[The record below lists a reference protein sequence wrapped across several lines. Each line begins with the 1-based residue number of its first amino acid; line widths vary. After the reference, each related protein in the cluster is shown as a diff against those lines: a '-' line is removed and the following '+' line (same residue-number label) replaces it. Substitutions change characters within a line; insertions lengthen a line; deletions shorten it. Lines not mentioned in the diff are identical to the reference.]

1 MHGRK
6 SKGGTQPGPIAEWRN
21 LGGSGP
27 RPPVEGV
34 LGLQAGRKNGRRGA
48 GSAHDRMLP
57 SPEYC
62 RFSEISEKFLKFFRN
77 FRGLSG
83 RPRVPESGV
92 RVLRCCGNARKF
104 HKNSK
109 IINDLQAAGENAPAP
124 HFGGGGA
131 PARGCAKVRAPGARR
146 ARITA
151 LRHCGIAGCGR
162 THRLQC
168 TQCCSAGPCIGCNA
182 RSTAGRRGRA
192 GAGN

>member
-92 RVLRCCGNARKF
+92 RVLRCCGVARKF

-109 IINDLQAAGENAPAP
+109 IIDDLQAAANVCGRAR
-124 HFGGGGA
+124 FGGGPRLPGHASA
-131 PARGCAKVRAPGARR
+131 PTPAHYRTPGPRHPRMLAACALVAMHAVRQ
-146 ARITA
+146 
-151 LRHCGIAGCGR
+151 LRSVHW
-162 THRLQC
+162 LQC
-168 TQCCSAGPCIGCNA
+168 T
-182 RSTAGRRGRA
+182 
-192 GAGN
+192 